1 MFFSEF
7 RWGSWGHPPVPS
19 SNSHFVPVMPYYA
32 VLLGVF
38 ALDRLTKPT
47 SSTLRIGEQQASGS
61 GLRWPAAACYAWPTG
76 EAPTGKIKIY
86 PAFGAK
92 PEKAAQVVA
101 SNLRLGSSKSRTASD
116 ASCRVEVSR
125 GARRV
130 GRALAGRKWQPREQL
145 SYKRLIALCG
155 LFFFFLIHM
164 AHGKGYARCAVA

>member
-1 MFFSEF
+1 M
-7 RWGSWGHPPVPS
+7 GIMGPS
-19 SNSHFVPVMPYYA
+19 TSS
-32 VLLGVF
+32 VLLQFTFCSGHAILCCTVRCIRTRSSYQ
-38 ALDRLTKPT
+38 AH

-76 EAPTGKIKIY
+76 EASTGKIKIY

-155 LFFFFLIHM
+155 LFFFLIHM

>member
-7 RWGSWGHPPVPS
+7 RWGSWGPPPVPSS

-76 EAPTGKIKIY
+76 EASTGKIKIY

-92 PEKAAQVVA
+92 PEKAAHVVA
-101 SNLRLGSSKSRTASD
+101 SKLRLGSSKNRTASD

-125 GARRV
+125 GA
-130 GRALAGRKWQPREQL
+130 GRAGRKWQPRKQL
-145 SYKRLIALCG
+145 S
-155 LFFFFLIHM
+155 
-164 AHGKGYARCAVA
+164 